1 MFRLSQVGIFSR
13 EEIAQLRA
21 KIADAAVIGE
31 TELERR
37 QRAFEIM
44 IEAMAAKCS
53 SANDNEEAAGSL
65 REEADRSPAP

>member
-1 MFRLSQVGIFSR
+1 MFRLSQVGIFSS

-21 KIADAAVIGE
+21 KVASAAALGE
-31 TELERR
+31 TELERQ
-37 QRAFEIM
+37 QRAFEII

-53 SANDNEEAAGSL
+53 LANDNAEAAGSL